1 MVDQQR
7 SGQGKC
13 HSPRIKCDPL
23 RISVARAHRNSGNQ
37 ALRLGRIEKM
47 PIEALQCVVDAEL
60 PLSLFEMI
68 TEGHALI

>member
-1 MVDQQR
+1 
-7 SGQGKC
+7 
-13 HSPRIKCDPL
+13 
-23 RISVARAHRNSGNQ
+23 
-37 ALRLGRIEKM
+37 M